1 MMKKELL
8 VSVLMMF
15 CLLSC
20 NNDLIDDCKENVKTS
35 MTKSVDFI
43 PDTMDLKFIYQN
55 KQYMSTCLVYDDYID
70 VLDEEV
76 KVVYKSIKSK
86 PMAALMRHD
95 GFVEYFDKEEDLLKK
110 FGEHMKMEKA
120 AVTKSISF
128 SDQRGLPEDDW
139 NNNPN
144 RYKARAFLYDDKNFS
159 GRRCKDIVLELS
171 LIHI

>member
-55 KQYMSTCLVYDDYID
+55 
-70 VLDEEV
+70 V
-76 KVVYKSIKSK
+76 K
-86 PMAALMRHD
+86 
-95 GFVEYFDKEEDLLKK
+95 
-110 FGEHMKMEKA
+110 
-120 AVTKSISF
+120 
-128 SDQRGLPEDDW
+128 
-139 NNNPN
+139 
-144 RYKARAFLYDDKNFS
+144 
-159 GRRCKDIVLELS
+159 
-171 LIHI
+171 

>member
-76 KVVYKSIKSK
+76 KVVYKSIKSNQW
-86 PMAALMRHD
+86 
-95 GFVEYFDKEEDLLKK
+95 LL
-110 FGEHMKMEKA
+110 
-120 AVTKSISF
+120 
-128 SDQRGLPEDDW
+128 
-139 NNNPN
+139 
-144 RYKARAFLYDDKNFS
+144 
-159 GRRCKDIVLELS
+159 
-171 LIHI
+171 

>member
-20 NNDLIDDCKENVKTS
+20 NNDLIDDCKENVNPS
-35 MTKSVDFI
+35 MTKSVDFV

-110 FGEHMKMEKA
+110 FGEHMKMKRPLLPKA
-120 AVTKSISF
+120 LVLAIKEVFLKTIGTIILIDIKLERFCMTIKIF
-128 SDQRGLPEDDW
+128 LVEDV
-139 NNNPN
+139 
-144 RYKARAFLYDDKNFS
+144 R
-159 GRRCKDIVLELS
+159 I
-171 LIHI
+171 

>member
-1 MMKKELL
+1 
-8 VSVLMMF
+8 
-15 CLLSC
+15 
-20 NNDLIDDCKENVKTS
+20 
-35 MTKSVDFI
+35 
-43 PDTMDLKFIYQN
+43 
-55 KQYMSTCLVYDDYID
+55 
-70 VLDEEV
+70 
-76 KVVYKSIKSK
+76 
-86 PMAALMRHD
+86 MAALMRHD

-159 GRRCKDIVLELS
+159 GRRCKDIVLENPGDAVIF
-171 LIHI
+171 LI